1 MADAAQRV
9 LLNEFKALSKEAW
22 THIEVCSSRCPSEW
36 RSLAWTMMD

>member
-22 THIEVCSSRCPSEW
+22 THIEVCTARHRAC
-36 RSLAWTMMD
+36 LCMAWTMD

>member
-22 THIEVCSSRCPSEW
+22 THIEVCTARHG
-36 RSLAWTMMD
+36 A